1 MLIRPPPDRETL
13 FRTGTH
19 SRAGTRNEFASHHG
33 ERKRGTYAEQSLARP
48 LHLESALR
56 TTAEKYMRDVL
67 AVRIEGR
74 ATEGIVEERENLKFR
89 CRKDS
94 CARRSWRPQSRRS
107 N

>member
-1 MLIRPPPDRETL
+1 MLVRQLNDTEKL
-13 FRTGTH
+13 FRTGTL
-19 SRAGTRNEFASHHG
+19 SRAGTRNGFASLYG
-33 ERKRGTYAEQSLARP
+33 ERKHGTYAQQSLARP

-56 TTAEKYMRDVL
+56 TTAANFMRNVL

-94 CARRSWRPQSRRS
+94 CARRSWRP
-107 N
+107 